1 MLNANLPVAPAD
13 ALILPMSHDLAPAI
27 QLATQL
33 ARFWHP
39 HPAATAEDKKFK
51 AKMGYADKLG
61 IPYVLFLGEDEIA
74 AGVVSCKDMAT
85 GEQIQLSAD
94 ALVQHILAGLAE
106 KNRGPI
112 ILPD

>member
-1 MLNANLPVAPAD
+1 
-13 ALILPMSHDLAPAI
+13 MSPDLAPAI
-27 QLATQL
+27 QLATRLRASGIRTQL
-33 ARFWHP
+33 Y
-39 HPAATAEDKKFK
+39 AEDKKFK

-106 KNRGPI
+106 KNCGPI